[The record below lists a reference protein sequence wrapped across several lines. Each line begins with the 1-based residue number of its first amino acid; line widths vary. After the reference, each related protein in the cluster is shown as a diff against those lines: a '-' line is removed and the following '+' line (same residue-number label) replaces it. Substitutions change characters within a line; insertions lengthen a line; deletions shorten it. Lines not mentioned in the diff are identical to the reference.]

1 MEIVRDFIF
10 LDSKITA
17 GDDCNLEI
25 KTEQKPTNQP
35 TNKQKH
41 LLLWRKA
48 MTNLHSIFK
57 NRNITFMTKVLV
69 SYILFQ

>member
-25 KTEQKPTNQP
+25 KTKQNKNQP
-35 TNKQKH
+35 TNQQINKNTCSFEEK
-41 LLLWRKA
+41 LWQTYTA
-48 MTNLHSIFK
+48 
-57 NRNITFMTKVLV
+57 
-69 SYILFQ
+69 Y